1 MDHLSPRYARVLH
14 TVTVELSI
22 DLDERDVYQVVAD
35 HTAPLRALALAHEGE
50 DCPALTP
57 EEEKAALEI
66 ATSSDAWPAWL
77 IDPDRVL
84 WTPADRQ
91 VPPFTND

>member
-1 MDHLSPRYARVLH
+1 MDHPSPRYARVLH
-14 TVTVELSI
+14 TVTVELLI

-35 HTAPLRALALAHEGE
+35 HTAPLRAVALVHDGE
-50 DCPALTP
+50 ECPPLTP
-57 EEEKAALEI
+57 EDEKAAIEI
-66 ATSSDAWPAWL
+66 ATGSDAWPAWL

-91 VPPFTND
+91 VPPSYSD